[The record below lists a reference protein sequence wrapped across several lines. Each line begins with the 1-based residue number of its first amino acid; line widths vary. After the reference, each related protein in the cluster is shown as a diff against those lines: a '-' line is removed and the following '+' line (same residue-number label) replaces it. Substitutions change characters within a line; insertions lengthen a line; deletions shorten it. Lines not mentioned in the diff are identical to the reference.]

1 MNHSDF
7 LDRMNQQYFDG
18 ALAPLVLERLAA
30 LPVERADVRG
40 FVERAFSLMR
50 QAGLPATDVSPFQG
64 ELLGSLIAR
73 LLPGTWGGR
82 VPPITVAGR
91 HRRFDLLVER
101 LCGAKGRMLD
111 IACGFPPFTSV
122 DSALALPG
130 WDIVG
135 VDRALPEFLL
145 EDGLG
150 NYASF
155 NADGEVQYFQPIAPT
170 KESWEALLGDY
181 DGSKRRLEG
190 LFARLRA
197 GRPAPAGASLVQHP
211 VTEYERDNLRFVRAD
226 LDVLSTEPADA
237 VRCFNMLMYFDAPF
251 RARAVRHFT
260 DLLRENGL
268 LVYGVDWA
276 FSMECRYVTRRKRD
290 GQLETGEFAFSL
302 DNLMPIGIIGWYT
315 LQPDEPE
322 ALMLASLCRILR
334 NDRDFLR
341 DFVARADALR
351 LESGVC
357 PRQPDGYVADVS
369 ADIPPADV
377 WTLCADFSARLNET
391 FAARAAAVLTAAGHA
406 SRVNEIGHVA
416 VTMS

>member
-1 MNHSDF
+1 MSDAGF
-7 LDRMNQQYFDG
+7 LDRLNDEYFEG

-30 LPVERADVRG
+30 LPVERADVRA
-40 FVERAFSLMR
+40 FVERAFTLMR

-91 HRRFDLLVER
+91 HRRFDDLVQR
-101 LCGAKGRMLD
+101 LCGEKGRMLD

-122 DSALALPG
+122 DSASALPG

-145 EDGLG
+145 KDGLG
-150 NYASF
+150 NYATF
-155 NADGEVQYFQPIAPT
+155 NADGEVQYFQPIEPT
-170 KESWEALLGDY
+170 KESWEALLVDY
-181 DGSKRRLEG
+181 DGSKRRLEE
-190 LFARLRA
+190 LFRQLRA
-197 GRPAPAGASLVQHP
+197 GRAVSGASLRQHP
-211 VTEYERDNLRFVRAD
+211 VTWYERDNLTFVRAD
-226 LDVLSTEPADA
+226 LDALSIEPADV
-237 VRCFNMLMYFDAPF
+237 VRCFNMLMYFDAAF
-251 RARAVRHFT
+251 RARAMGHFT
-260 DLLRENGL
+260 NLLRDNGL

-290 GQLETGEFAFSL
+290 GRLETGEFAFSL

-322 ALMLASLCRILR
+322 ALMLASLCRVLR

-341 DFVARADALR
+341 DFVARADTLR

-369 ADIPPADV
+369 PEIPPAEV
-377 WTLCADFSARLNET
+377 WTLCADFSARLNEE
-391 FAARAAAVLTAAGHA
+391 FAARAAAVLTAAGRA
-406 SRVNEIGHVA
+406 ARVNEIGHVA
-416 VTMS
+416 VTLD